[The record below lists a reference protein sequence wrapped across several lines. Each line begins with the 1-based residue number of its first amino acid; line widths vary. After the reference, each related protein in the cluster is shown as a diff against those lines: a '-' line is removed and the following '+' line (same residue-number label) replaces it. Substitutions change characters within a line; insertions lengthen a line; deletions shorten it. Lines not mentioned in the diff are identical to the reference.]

1 MKNLLNHLTNDRLGP
16 GNRCTNH
23 PPARPKGFTLTELLV
38 VIAIVAVLA
47 ALSMVGIR
55 QFKAAADKTVATRN
69 ISQLQL
75 ANTSYA
81 TDHGGRYVP
90 VDGFDANGNR
100 LWWFL
105 NTELFSYLNGDNVSV
120 KSTSG
125 WPTVPLNLLDPIVTR
140 AKKGLHDTY
149 AANFGYNYEGFN
161 YDPDMP
167 PYGSAGHVRAWM
179 MSQTVSPER
188 SCAFITSTCDVATYG
203 GRSKWKGAAAVE
215 GKTGD
220 GKIAYRHKG
229 GKALVV
235 YYDSHVGEITMKEM
249 EQLDNISDPSMRGVK
264 NIFWNPDGM

>member
-1 MKNLLNHLTNDRLGP
+1 MRNSSNYRPNQRFEI
-16 GNRCTNH
+16 GNRCANRPH
-23 PPARPKGFTLTELLV
+23 PQSMGFTLTELLV
-38 VIAIVAVLA
+38 VIAIIAVLA
-47 ALSMVGIR
+47 ALSMMGVR
-55 QFKAAADKTVATRN
+55 QFKAAADKTVAMRN

-105 NTELFSYLNGDNVSV
+105 NTELFGYLNGDNATV
-120 KSTSG
+120 KSKSN
-125 WPTVPLNLLDPIVTR
+125 WPTVPLNMLDPIVTK
-140 AKKGLHDTY
+140 AKKSMYDVY
-149 AANFGYNYEGFN
+149 PANFGYNYEGFN
-161 YDPDMP
+161 YDPSMP
-167 PYGSAGHVRAWM
+167 PYGSPGHMRAWL

-203 GRSKWKGAAAVE
+203 GRSLWKGAAAVE

-229 GKALVV
+229 GKALVA
-235 YYDSHVGEITMKEM
+235 YYDGHVGEITMKEM
-249 EQLDNISDPSMRGVK
+249 EQLDTNSEPSMRGSK
-264 NIFWNPDGM
+264 NIFWNPDGK

>member
-1 MKNLLNHLTNDRLGP
+1 M
-16 GNRCTNH
+16 
-23 PPARPKGFTLTELLV
+23 GFTLTELLV
-38 VIAIVAVLA
+38 VIAIIAVLA
-47 ALSMVGIR
+47 ALSIMGVR
-55 QFKAAADKTVATRN
+55 QFKGVADKAVAIRN

-75 ANTSYA
+75 ANTNYA

-90 VDGFDANGNR
+90 VDGFDSNGNR
-100 LWWFL
+100 QYWSL
-105 NTELFSYLNGDNVSV
+105 NTDLLTYLNGGGVPV
-120 KSTSG
+120 KTAVG

-140 AKKGLHDTY
+140 AKKALHDTY
-149 AANFGYNYEGFN
+149 FGNFGYNYEGFN

-167 PYGSAGHVRAWM
+167 PYGSAGHIRAWL

-203 GRSKWKGAAAVE
+203 GRSLWKGLAAVE

-235 YYDSHVGEITMKEM
+235 YYDGHVGEITMKEI
-249 EQLDNISDPSMRGVK
+249 EQLDTNSDPSLKGSK
-264 NIFWNPDGM
+264 NIFWNPDGK